1 MAESQ
6 SYYCIEQSN
15 IQVFFTATSS
25 TNSLPTSNIPIIL
38 RSNVIIPRLTV
49 LIPQIVEAFQNEQN
63 CYIQELQ
70 IMAEKIK
77 AVFDN
82 PKSGLFIKCFSK
94 LVTFQ

>member
-6 SYYCIEQSN
+6 SCYCIEQSN

-25 TNSLPTSNIPIIL
+25 TIPLPKPTSNIPIIL
-38 RSNVIIPRLTV
+38 RSNGIVPRLTV
-49 LIPQIVEAFQNEQN
+49 VIPQIVEAFQNEQN

-82 PKSGLFIKCFSK
+82 PKSGFFN
-94 LVTFQ
+94 